1 MLAVQGYY
9 DGVAFQPLE
18 KTKVLPN
25 QKVIITIMDDFVE
38 KPKASEEERLK
49 LVEELSGSLA
59 AYAIKDGR
67 SIDENMQETAKK
79 YLHAGNVWITLE
91 AAAELVYVLNGV
103 YKLERKAIAEKII
116 QFLNVVDCEE
126 SAVLHLALNTYALH
140 NLDFVDCIL
149 YAYNEV
155 KGIEIATFDKKL
167 LRLLDNKEQMP

>member
-25 QKVIITIMDDFVE
+25 QKVIVTIMDDFVE

-79 YLHAGNVWITLE
+79 YLRAGNVWITLE
-91 AAAELVYVLNGV
+91 AAAELVYVLNDV

-116 QFLNVVDCEE
+116 QFLNVVDC
-126 SAVLHLALNTYALH
+126 
-140 NLDFVDCIL
+140 IL

-155 KGIEIATFDKKL
+155 KGIEIATFDKKF
-167 LRLLDNKEQMP
+167 LRLLDNKEQTP